1 MIGTPSEEGVPSAR
15 PSLFWS
21 VVEPL
26 FSLMDIRSR
35 TVEQVGNAR
44 IRLPHPGSR
53 TSWAVRGVDRTPVTD
68 VLKEGPDESCW

>member
-1 MIGTPSEEGVPSAR
+1 MIGTHSDEGIPRAR

-35 TVEQVGNAR
+35 AVEQEGNAR

-53 TSWAVRGVDRTPVTD
+53 TSWAVRGVERAPITD
-68 VLKEGPDESCW
+68 GFKEGADESCW